1 MDFMEW
7 KEILPL
13 LKQYITD
20 FGVHIVSAI
29 LILVLGFW
37 ISARLTKI
45 LKRVL
50 VARNVDL
57 TLIGFLTSA
66 LKFILYL
73 FVIIAAVSR
82 IGIETT
88 SFIAAL
94 GAAGLAIGL
103 ALQGSLSNVAA
114 GVMLIIFRQIK
125 VGQFIESGGV
135 SGTIEKVGIFN
146 TTLATVDN
154 KVIYIPNSKLIND
167 NIINYSEKDTRRI
180 DMIFSIS
187 YEDDIDH
194 AKNIILQLI
203 NSEPEVLK
211 EPAPVVAVGELADS
225 SVNILV
231 RPWVKT
237 GSYFETK
244 FRLTE
249 QIKKKFDEEN
259 ISIPYPQSD
268 VYIHRKE
275 N

>member
-1 MDFMEW
+1 MEW

-167 NIINYSEKDTRRI
+167 NIINHTEKDTRRI

-259 ISIPYPQSD
+259 ISIPYPKSD